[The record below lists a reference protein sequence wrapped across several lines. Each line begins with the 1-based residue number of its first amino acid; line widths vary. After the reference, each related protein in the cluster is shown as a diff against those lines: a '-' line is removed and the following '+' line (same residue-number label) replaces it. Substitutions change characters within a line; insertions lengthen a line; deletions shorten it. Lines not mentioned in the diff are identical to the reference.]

1 MNTIHQIP
9 FVTKEIRYKLT
20 EDGKP
25 YFGDS
30 FRKTTNIDISHSKGM
45 IKKESS
51 KTIWYH

>member
-9 FVTKEIRYKLT
+9 FVTKEIRHKLI

-25 YFGDS
+25 YFEDS
-30 FRKTTNIDISHSKGM
+30 FRKTTHTGIPQSKGM